1 MKFELVNLPFEVD
14 ALEPIIS
21 ARTIEFHYGKHHQT
35 YINNLNKLIEGT
47 EFANMSLDE
56 IVKRS
61 SGGIF
66 NNAAQTWNHNF
77 YWANLRSPSN
87 NQPQGSLANAIN
99 DAFVSFESFKEK
111 FSTAAVSLFGS
122 GWVWLVKDNNG
133 KIEIIQESN
142 AGNPLTKGL
151 IPLLTFDVWEHAYY
165 LDYQNRR
172 ADYINALWQIINWD
186 NVSKIFCK

>member
-14 ALEPIIS
+14 ALEPVIS